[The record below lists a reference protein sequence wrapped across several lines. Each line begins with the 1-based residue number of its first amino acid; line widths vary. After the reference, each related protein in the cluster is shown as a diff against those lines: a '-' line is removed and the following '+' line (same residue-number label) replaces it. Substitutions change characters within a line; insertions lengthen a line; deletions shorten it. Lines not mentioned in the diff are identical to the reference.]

1 MLLQNIKKIRSWSL
15 VKIKLLIAIA
25 EVGYADYLSGVLA
38 EKYAEIFEVG
48 ICTTAERLE
57 GTLVSGRYDVALLD
71 PDFLPAAN
79 LDAVALPLL
88 LIGDKEPAIECGL
101 KVIGKYRRISSIAG
115 GILEY
120 YAEICEHS
128 GGFGAKKARVTA
140 VWSPSGGCGKT
151 AAALA
156 FAANRAANGRQAV
169 YLNLENFACTSAYF
183 QGGGKSI
190 SKVFEK
196 LESNVGMYIAAIRQ
210 RDDDSGIFYFSE
222 PENYDDM
229 NILTAK
235 DVETLVGACAE
246 GADELVVD
254 LPCQCGQKTQ
264 TVFALADTV
273 LLVCDRSA
281 ASRVKLSQFL
291 CRHDVFGKIQAKTVL
306 LSNKGSDAAEPKIDK
321 TIYLPLVDSDDP
333 VFVFKA
339 LARGNFD
346 F

>member
-1 MLLQNIKKIRSWSL
+1 MR
-15 VKIKLLIAIA
+15 IKLLIAIA

-48 ICTTAERLE
+48 ICTAAERLE
-57 GTLVSGRYDVALLD
+57 GALVSGRYEVALLD
-71 PDFLPAAN
+71 PEFLPAAN
-79 LDAVALPLL
+79 LGAVILPLL
-88 LIGDKEPAIECGL
+88 LIGDTEPAVDCGL
-101 KVIGKYRRISSIAG
+101 KVIGKYRRVSSIAG
-115 GILEY
+115 SILEHY
-120 YAEICEHS
+120 SEICEHS

-151 AAALA
+151 AAALS
-156 FAANRAANGRQAV
+156 FAANRAAGGRQSV

-196 LESNVGMYIAAIRQ
+196 LESNVGMYLTGIRQ
-210 RDDDSGIFYFSE
+210 QDDDSGIFYFRE

-229 NILTAK
+229 NILTAS
-235 DVETLVGACAE
+235 DIETLVGACAE
-246 GADELVVD
+246 GAGELVCD
-254 LPCQCGQKTQ
+254 LPCQCDQKTQ
-264 TVFALADTV
+264 AVFSLADTV

-306 LSNKGSDAAEPKIDK
+306 VNNKGAEVTDPKIDK
-321 TIYLPLVDSDDP
+321 TIYLPLVDSEDP

-339 LARGNFD
+339 LAAGSFD